1 MFSQNRNFGYS
12 ARRDRKNVLKNFLI
26 VFILLF
32 VTVCVWLYIKNAE
45 NLKRIMKKPSNNEII
60 EEMWQNGKYS
70 DLIRYCEGFL
80 EEYPDNFDVMMFR
93 GFASFY
99 QGASFVNLEEQLPFM
114 DAAVFYLRKAV
125 LFENEKMRPQI
136 DYVLGKA
143 YYHKGKYYNDL
154 SVKYLESA
162 VARGYTGTDIWEYLA
177 LAYGK
182 LGNREKS
189 AEYFEVAVKVNPS
202 DILFSLLAQIYIDM
216 DNFEKAEE
224 YLLMSN
230 NKTSNPKVEEK
241 NLFLLGQIYE
251 NKNDLIKTE
260 ECYRKIIEINPRSAD
275 AFYKLGLLYEKEKDS
290 IKARSEW
297 RKALRIDPEHY
308 GVRLKLFG

>member
-1 MFSQNRNFGYS
+1 MFSKNRNFGYS
-12 ARRDRKNVLKNFLI
+12 ARRDRKNVLRKFLT
-26 VFILLF
+26 VLILLF
-32 VTVCVWLYIKNAE
+32 LAIGVWLYIKNAE
-45 NLKRIMKKPSNNEII
+45 NLKQIIIKPSNNEII

-70 DLIRYCEGFL
+70 ELIRYCEGFL
-80 EEYPDNFDVMMFR
+80 EEYPDNSDAMMFR

-99 QGASFVNLEEQLPFM
+99 QGVSFVNLEDQLPFM
-114 DAAVFYLRKAV
+114 DSAVFYLRKAV
-125 LFENEKMRPQI
+125 LFESDKMRPEI

-162 VARGYTGTDIWEYLA
+162 VAGGYTGQDLCEYLA

-182 LGNREKS
+182 LGNRKKS
-189 AEYFEVAVKVNPS
+189 AEYFEIAARVNPS
-202 DILFSLLAQIYIDM
+202 DILFSLLAQTYIGM
-216 DNFEKAEE
+216 NNFEKAEE
-224 YLLMSN
+224 YLLISN
-230 NKTSNPKVEEK
+230 EKTNNPKVEEK

-275 AFYKLGLLYEKEKDS
+275 AFYKLGLLYEKKKDS

-297 RKALRIDPEHY
+297 RRALRIDPAHY
-308 GVRLKLFG
+308 GARLKLFG